1 MSRLL
6 LLRRP
11 FDITSPSRGFD
22 STPTSERRRIFDA
35 RVNAATL
42 AVIVCLI
49 ALVSLRSLSNG
60 FVFDDVGI
68 IQQNHLIGQWSFI
81 WKSFFHDVW
90 WFRNPAQLPQCSYYR
105 PLQNLWFAL
114 GFHLFGYST
123 IAWHAF
129 KILLNLAVVL
139 LAFRAAVV
147 LSGDVTVGLLAALLF
162 GVLPAHVEVVAW
174 ISAIP
179 EPLAAGF
186 ELAAFCLAVE
196 RPKDRCMRLGS
207 VACFVAALFSFE
219 GAIVFPV
226 LLGAYLLIFGERAEL
241 ESDRHSLTIWQIL
254 KKCAPYLVAC
264 VGYLI
269 ARYLVMGLYG
279 VAYLSPGVG
288 RVYAQTVREL
298 FATTPEVMLY
308 YIAMLGVPWLA
319 GPAHPLDWVESFS
332 SPRFYVPVALLLLL
346 AMGSWLAARRSPRRK
361 LYLFCAIWF
370 FVSIA
375 PMMNL
380 GGVWD
385 LVQDRYLYLPAF
397 GWCVIAADCLVRWS
411 RSGDRILW
419 SSVAALILI
428 AWSLSF
434 WKIEGYWKD
443 QLTMYKARTIMA
455 PRATRWHSDLYLEY
469 MRRDDFRD
477 SEHELEEM
485 LRLKPSNR
493 KYHFLLHRVEDRLGN
508 AARSRAELMKSMPE
522 EIRRRVLANPDE
534 VRSAKTGRP
543 EGSGEVALPTPVP
556 PARSAPA
563 PAQ

>member
-1 MSRLL
+1 M
-6 LLRRP
+6 
-11 FDITSPSRGFD
+11 
-22 STPTSERRRIFDA
+22 
-35 RVNAATL
+35 L

-49 ALVSLRSLSNG
+49 ALVSLQSLFNG
-60 FVFDDVGI
+60 LVFDDLGE
-68 IQQNHLIGQWSFI
+68 IQRNPFIGQWSFV

-90 WFRNPAQLPQCSYYR
+90 WFRNPGELPQCSYYR

-114 GFHLFGYST
+114 GFHLFGYNL
-123 IAWHAF
+123 IAWHAA
-129 KILLNLAVVL
+129 KILLHLVVVL

-162 GVLPAHVEVVAW
+162 GVFPPHAEVVSW

-186 ELAAFCLAVE
+186 ELAAFSLAVE
-196 RPKDRCMRLGS
+196 GPKDRRMRLAS
-207 VACFVAALFSFE
+207 VACFVAALLSFE
-219 GAIVFPV
+219 GAIVFPA
-226 LLGAYLLIFGERAEL
+226 LLGAYLFLFGERGEL
-241 ESDRHSLTIWQIL
+241 ESERHFLTIWQIL
-254 KKCAPYLVAC
+254 MKCAPYLVAC

-279 VAYLSPGVG
+279 VVYFGPSVG
-288 RVYAQTVREL
+288 PRHTQAVGEL
-298 FATTPEVMLY
+298 LATMPEVILY

-319 GPAHPLDWVESFS
+319 GPAHALEWVKSFS
-332 SPRFYVPVALLLLL
+332 SSRFYVPAALLLLL
-346 AMGSWLAARRSPRRK
+346 AMGSWLTARRSPRRK

-380 GGVWD
+380 SGVWD

-411 RSGDRILW
+411 RSGNRILW
-419 SSVAALILI
+419 SSVAALTLI

-434 WKIEGYWKD
+434 WKVECYWKD
-443 QLTMYKARTIMA
+443 TVTMYKARTIMA
-455 PRATRWHSDLYLEY
+455 PQAMRWHNDLYLEY
-469 MRRDDFRD
+469 LRLNDFKG

-493 KYHFLLHRVEDRLGN
+493 KYHFLLHLVEERLHN
-508 AARSRAELMKSMPE
+508 SAQARAEYMKSMPE
-522 EIRRRVLANPDE
+522 EIRRQVSANPDE
-534 VRSAKTGRP
+534 ARSAKTGRP
-543 EGSGEVALPTPVP
+543 ERSREVALPTPVTP
-556 PARSAPA
+556 PPSAPA
-563 PAQ
+563 TDQ